1 MLDSINL
8 DELETGK
15 LYADKIL
22 KNPQKEEFLNR
33 EIGILMLA
41 NHPTIIKFIGFS
53 LRDFFNRDNVV
64 LIMELAEKGSLSE
77 VLKQI
82 QAGNIPKDY
91 TDTIRQIIL
100 IGVARGMKYLHDR
113 NIIHRDLKPENV
125 LLDIVNIIH

>member
-1 MLDSINL
+1 
-8 DELETGK
+8 
-15 LYADKIL
+15 
-22 KNPQKEEFLNR
+22 
-33 EIGILMLA
+33 MLA

-64 LIMELAEKGSLSE
+64 LIMKLAEKGSLSE

-82 QAGNIPKDY
+82 QAENIQKDY